1 MKTTALIVVI
11 LILAVSAVG
20 LADTPQGKT
29 APDSLI
35 EQLLPFKPLLGKTW
49 KGNIQEP
56 GSQSTMIDVSHWE
69 RALNGRAIRVLHSIN
84 NGELGGE
91 TIIVWDPQKKGLVFF
106 SFTTAGF
113 FTQGT
118 ITAEN
123 NQFIGHEYVTGDQSG
138 ITEVKAIGD
147 ILPGGKLRSTAKYF
161 KNGQWVDGH
170 VIDYVEAPGAKV
182 IFK

>member
-1 MKTTALIVVI
+1 MKKTALIIAV

-20 LADTPQGKT
+20 CADTPQEKT
-29 APDSLI
+29 TPDSLI
-35 EQLLPFKPLLGKTW
+35 EQLLPFKPLLDKTW
-49 KGNIQEP
+49 KGTIQNP
-56 GSQSTMIDVSHWE
+56 GSQTPKINVTHWE

-138 ITEVKAIGD
+138 ITEVKSIGE
-147 ILPGGKLRSTAKYF
+147 ILPGGKLRSTTKYF
-161 KNGQWVDGH
+161 KNGQWVDGR
-170 VIDYVEAPGAKV
+170 VIDYLEAPEAKV